1 MTNETAENGG
11 AKRTPSSWWN
21 EHSDAVYTA
30 IVITVVAGIGSTL
43 WSMNSQLGSISAK
56 IDYNEKRIER
66 VAAAFPEIREK
77 MAATNLAT
85 EFDIALIQIAPA
97 RTVGVQPTNSLYIDR
112 QRGAVE
118 CWKLVAP
125 ADVWKIDALN
135 GRFAS
140 GVEVKKS
147 LYDLEVDW
155 ISKKSVPAMPRTVNT
170 KKSFAGFG
178 PSEDMRDAF
187 KELNFELIGSK
198 PLGSVE
204 TNYQKLSEIVK
215 SNSDLCVAKSPE
227 KR

>member
-1 MTNETAENGG
+1 
-11 AKRTPSSWWN
+11 
-21 EHSDAVYTA
+21 
-30 IVITVVAGIGSTL
+30 
-43 WSMNSQLGSISAK
+43 MNSQLGSISAK